1 MNRMVQKN
9 KRYPSERD
17 IFCLDVHRPHK
28 TEQCFLTGFSF
39 SAAIVTDRSNAYVK
53 LLGNHLIGQS
63 GFLDTVAE
71 KIGQFGIFLTIRF
84 HISNLLAFA
93 VAWPKV
99 ATDMIPQEFYKVNLK
114 ELSRKNKAE
123 AVPCFL

>member
-17 IFCLDVHRPHK
+17 IFRLDVHRPHK

-39 SAAIVTDRSNAYVK
+39 SAAIVTDRPNAYVK
-53 LLGNHLIGQS
+53 LLGNLLIGQS
-63 GFLDTVAE
+63 GFLDTAAE

-114 ELSRKNKAE
+114 ELSRKNRAE